1 MEVSVRPSVR
11 TPRLVVAAAAAA
23 AAATWFLRQNYAAT
37 AARRPGEFM
46 NGRSLLTD
54 RASITLSL
62 MARDG
67 GRARAGGTKEVL
79 GGRVGGRG
87 NLDSLCT
94 DSRRADG
101 PLRYAAIQVTRGNAP
116 SSEIDRNNASRGT
129 VGARA

>member
-1 MEVSVRPSVR
+1 MSGVNHAVRAQSRNGGGVVH
-11 TPRLVVAAAAAA
+11 TSRLVVAAATAV
-23 AAATWFLRQNYAAT
+23 ATWFLRQNYAAT

-67 GRARAGGTKEVL
+67 RASAGEAKEAEML
-79 GGRVGGRG
+79 GGKVGGRG

-94 DSRRADG
+94 DSWRGA
-101 PLRYAAIQVTRGNAP
+101 PL
-116 SSEIDRNNASRGT
+116 
-129 VGARA
+129 

>member
-1 MEVSVRPSVR
+1 M
-11 TPRLVVAAAAAA
+11 VVAAI

-37 AARRPGEFM
+37 AARWPGEFM

-67 GRARAGGTKEVL
+67 GRARAGEAKEAEML
-79 GGRVGGRG
+79 GGKVGGRG

-94 DSRRADG
+94 DSRRAASRRATPS
-101 PLRYAAIQVTRGNAP
+101 PLRCAAIHITRENV
-116 SSEIDRNNASRGT
+116 SSEIDQNNVSLS
-129 VGARA
+129 